1 MAGQSAGALYI
12 EILAQTAKLQEDM
25 RRVERIVGSSTQRV
39 SRDARAANDNLR
51 GIGTGAGQ
59 GVQQF
64 SRNVAQLKAQLDPA
78 WAAAQRF
85 KQQQMLLNQ
94 AFREGAISSR
104 ELVTQ
109 LRANAAA
116 FQNAGNE
123 VASSSNAMRAGFQ
136 NAGYQISDFAV
147 QVGGGTSAIR
157 AASQQA
163 PQLIQA
169 LGMMGAGADGAKGKF
184 AAFTAFMGGPW
195 GAALTVAISVLGALA
210 TAYYNSADASDTK
223 KDAAEDLAD
232 ALDQLHKATVRES
245 QSTWASIQTDI
256 DKANSLRLRAIEARK
271 AAIAE
276 LELAKARAEGAE
288 QSISPGAPGYSNAFN
303 LGEQAKQE
311 ANARSIQKR
320 IEEQQKLVDSAN
332 ETIRLQRGQQTQM
345 EVAAQFDA
353 SAAATLKYDKALD
366 GLNNQLRT
374 GAISQAEYKQQL
386 IAITAAR
393 EAEAESGRKS
403 ERSSRQRT
411 ARLTDEQKAV
421 VQQTKSTDRY
431 IESLSDE
438 IARIG
443 LDEKALRQLEVT
455 REMSAA
461 QTLAEKNVIAALNVV
476 RERAIALAEAEAQA
490 KANKDTERDIAR
502 MKAELGLIELTG
514 IEREKMALTISEE
527 AEVTAVLVKI
537 KKAEADQNTALIA
550 QLERQ
555 IELIHEKYGIERQ
568 GIGIKKGL
576 EDEADA
582 AEILNGQLREMIY
595 LLGEVGSV
603 GSVLGGLLGVLTGNT
618 YSVGGKLGDLLNIP
632 TGQNRY
638 DEKLGREIGVTIGDE
653 LSGLFDKDSDFGRA
667 MQSLL
672 GGAGTGLIAGGL
684 FGFGGG
690 KANQFGSAV
699 GGALGEVIGEK
710 FLTKGLESIMKG
722 LGDFAGPLGAIAGGV
737 FGGFLGGLFNPNR
750 TARANITGVDS
761 VSLAGKDSKNY
772 GAAESLAGSVLQ
784 GLQDIADAFGG
795 AIGSFNTTIGV
806 RGGDFRVNTSG
817 TSLKKKNGAADFEDD
832 AQAAIAYAI
841 ADAIADGA
849 IIGIR
854 ESTKRLIEFGDDV
867 QRQLEKALQFE
878 GVFSELKAETDPL
891 GYALDN
897 LAKQFNRLEDIFAE
911 AGATAEEYAQLEQ
924 LLEIKRKEAIESATK
939 DLVADFQERADL
951 EVQLLSLLG
960 KETKALALA
969 RESEL
974 LGVKDTLKPLQQ
986 MVYQLQDARAII
998 DQFGPLADGLRE
1010 FKAELLGGS
1019 SAGGFAFLRGQFNS
1033 TAAAA
1038 AGGDAAALAKLQ
1050 EVSTEY
1056 LEAARANASS
1066 RLEYDRAVG
1075 EVLGAVDQGI
1085 FAADAQVEYAQM
1097 QIDAVNYNSEILD
1110 KMRAEMAAMQQ
1121 RLVEQ
1126 GETAERIMKRWEGNG
1141 MPIRADSDEPLA
1153 VQVIS

>member
-1 MAGQSAGALYI
+1 MKAGQLEI
-12 EILAQTAKLQEDM
+12 EIVAEIAKLQQSM
-25 RRVERIVGSSTQRV
+25 RDVERTVGKTAGQIG
-39 SRDARAANDNLR
+39 RDARAANDNLR
-51 GIGTGAGQ
+51 NIGRGAGQ

-94 AFREGAISSR
+94 AFREGAISSK

-223 KDAAEDLAD
+223 KDAAEDLVD
-232 ALDQLHKATVRES
+232 ALNDLHKATVRES

-311 ANARSIQKR
+311 ANARTIQKR
-320 IEEQQKLVDSAN
+320 IEEQQALVEKAN
-332 ETIRLQRGQQTQM
+332 ETIRLQRGQQTQL
-345 EVAAQFDA
+345 EVAAQFDTN
-353 SAAATLKYDKALD
+353 AAATLKYDKALD
-366 GLNNQLRT
+366 GLNNRLRT

-502 MKAELGLIELTG
+502 MKAELDLLELTG
-514 IEREKMALTISEE
+514 TERRKMASIISEE
-527 AEVTAVLVKI
+527 AEITAVLVKI
-537 KKAEADQNTALIA
+537 KQAEADGNTALIA

-555 IELIHEKYGIERQ
+555 IELIQEKYNIERQ
-568 GIGIKKGL
+568 GMNMSKAF

-582 AEILNGQLREMIY
+582 AKILNDQLRDMVG
-595 LLGEVGSV
+595 LLGNLGSV
-603 GSVLGGLLGVLTGNT
+603 GGVVGGLLGIFTGNT
-618 YSVGGKLGDLLNIP
+618 SAVGGPLGDILNATIG
-632 TGQNRY
+632 TTT
-638 DEKLGREIGVTIGDE
+638 DKDGRVIAKTIGDE
-653 LSGLFDKDSDFGRA
+653 LSEIFKMEGEFGKT

-672 GGAGTGLIAGGL
+672 GGAGTGLIAGGAV
-684 FGFGGG
+684 FGRQNTAEQIGSALGGIAGQVAGEAIG
-690 KANQFGSAV
+690 KAIGGIATKFG
-699 GGALGEVIGEK
+699 
-710 FLTKGLESIMKG
+710 
-722 LGDFAGPLGAIAGGV
+722 GPLGAIAGGV

-761 VSLAGKDSKNY
+761 VSLGGKDSKNY
-772 GAAESLAGSVLQ
+772 DAASSLSGAVIT

-795 AIGSFNTTIGV
+795 SIGSFNTTIGV

-841 ADAIADGA
+841 ADAISDGA

-939 DLVADFQERADL
+939 DLIADFQERADL

-960 KETKALALA
+960 KETDALALA

-974 LGVKDTLKPLQQ
+974 LGVKDTLKPLQK

-1075 EVLGAVDQGI
+1075 EVMGAVDQGI

-1126 GETAERIMKRWEGNG
+1126 GETAERIMKRWEGDG
-1141 MPIRADSDEPLA
+1141 MPIRSDESEPLA
-1153 VQVIS
+1153 VRTIA

>member
-1 MAGQSAGALYI
+1 MKAGQLEI
-12 EILAQTAKLQEDM
+12 EIVAEIAKLQQSM
-25 RRVERIVGSSTQRV
+25 RDVERTVGKTAGQIG
-39 SRDARAANDNLR
+39 RDARAANDNLR
-51 GIGTGAGQ
+51 NIGRGAGQ

-85 KQQQMLLNQ
+85 KQQQLLLNQ
-94 AFREGAISSR
+94 AFREGAISSK

-116 FQNAGNE
+116 FQSAGTQA
-123 VASSSNAMRAGFQ
+123 VGTSNAMRAGFQ

-195 GAALTVAISVLGALA
+195 GAALTVAISILGALA

-223 KDAAEDLAD
+223 KDATEDLVD
-232 ALDQLHKATVRES
+232 AINELNKATVRES

-276 LELAKARAEGAE
+276 LELAKARAEGAG

-311 ANARSIQKR
+311 ANARTIQKR
-320 IEEQQKLVDSAN
+320 IEEQQALVEKAN
-332 ETIRLQRGQQTQM
+332 ETIRLQRGQQTQL
-345 EVAAQFDA
+345 EVAAQFDTN
-353 SAAATLKYDKALD
+353 AAATLKYDKALD
-366 GLNNQLRT
+366 GLNNRLRT

-421 VQQTKSTDRY
+421 VQQTKATDRY

-461 QTLAEKNVIAALNVV
+461 QTLTEKNVIAALNVV

-653 LSGLFDKDSDFGRA
+653 LSGLFDKDSDFGKA
-667 MQSLL
+667 MQSLV
-672 GGAGTGLIAGGL
+672 GGAGTGLVAGNAFFGRQNTAEQIGSALGGIAGQVAGEAI
-684 FGFGGG
+684 G
-690 KANQFGSAV
+690 KAIGGIAGKFG
-699 GGALGEVIGEK
+699 
-710 FLTKGLESIMKG
+710 
-722 LGDFAGPLGAIAGGV
+722 GPLGAIAGGV
-737 FGGFLGGLFNPNR
+737 FGGFLGGLLSPNR
-750 TARANITGVDS
+750 TARANITGPDS
-761 VSLAGKDSKNY
+761 VSLAGKDGKNY

-817 TSLKKKNGAADFEDD
+817 TSLKKKNGALDFEDD